1 MTEDKAM
8 KAKNGTKV
16 RLSDAVVEKL
26 EAMVTAMSTG
36 ERLPT
41 EKELAEQFS
50 VGRSTIRESL
60 KTLSSRNM
68 IVRRN
73 GGTFVADPV
82 TDCLVEPL
90 GRIID
95 MGVGSIGS
103 LMELREILE
112 MNTIRM
118 AAERATEED
127 VNHIKRVLWLMD
139 EPDLSNEESRKRDI
153 QFHNAIAD
161 STGNAIIVELLKA
174 LRTVL
179 AQHVE
184 DGRKPVSFKY
194 QRDFHNEMVD
204 AVSAH
209 DPDAAQRCMEEY
221 FIAVHERM
229 GI

>member
-1 MTEDKAM
+1 METASKSR
-8 KAKNGTKV
+8 V
-16 RLSDAVVEKL
+16 RLSDTVVAKL
-26 EAMVTAMSTG
+26 EDMISDMPTG

-41 EKELAEQFS
+41 EKDLAEQFS

-90 GRIID
+90 GLIIN
-95 MGVGSIGS
+95 MEIGNIGS

-112 MNTIRM
+112 LNTIRM

-127 VNHIKRVLWLMD
+127 VALMKRILWLMD
-139 EPDLSNEESRKRDI
+139 EPDLSNEESQERDI
-153 QFHNAIAD
+153 QFHNAIAA
-161 STGNAIIVELLKA
+161 STGNPIIVELLKA
-174 LRTVL
+174 LRTVV
-179 AQHVE
+179 AQNVE
-184 DGRKPVSFKY
+184 DSRAKPVSFKY
-194 QRDFHNEMVD
+194 QRDFHKEMVD